1 MSIDLQCNVF
11 LNSGPISGK
20 KCVRYIF
27 MLALFTMKYY
37 EKNTWEMKGKESKM
51 EIDKVNEL
59 ESKISTLIDKCV
71 SLKEENSTL
80 KIKVEE
86 MRKERD
92 ELVQFKQEAIAKVDR
107 LINTLDE
114 VSL

>member
-1 MSIDLQCNVF
+1 
-11 LNSGPISGK
+11 
-20 KCVRYIF
+20 
-27 MLALFTMKYY
+27 
-37 EKNTWEMKGKESKM
+37 M

-59 ESKISTLIDKCV
+59 ENKIGALIDKCV
-71 SLKEENSTL
+71 SLKEENNAL
-80 KIKVEE
+80 RIKVDE